1 MKETAIK
8 QLEDDL
14 AEMTE
19 RWKRAVADYNNL
31 ERRNAEI
38 SGELLSRSIAGIVA
52 AFLPTIDQLER
63 GIEHGQSGLEA
74 IYKSTQKTLDDL
86 GVKAV
91 SVVGD
96 IFDPLKH
103 EAIELAE
110 GAEENK
116 ILEILEQGYEFGNRL
131 IRPAKVKVSKKED
144 HHE

>member
-31 ERRNAEI
+31 ERRNAE
-38 SGELLSRSIAGIVA
+38 LSAEIVGRSIAGIVA

-63 GIEHGQSGLEA
+63 AVQHGQSGLEA

-91 SVVGD
+91 SVVGE

-103 EAIELAE
+103 EAVELAE
-110 GAEENK
+110 GKEENK

-144 HHE
+144 HNE